1 MVEIQWK
8 YTPLRSVKQYR
19 STFGT
24 TYFTELAR
32 FISIYFHCISFIQL
46 TKFENEY

>member
-32 FISIYFHCISFIQL
+32 SISTLFPLYFFHSGNKI
-46 TKFENEY
+46 